1 MIGKI
6 IHETRKKRGLSLSE
20 LAKKADIS
28 KSYLSNIEREINDNP
43 SIQVLEKLSKVL
55 GVDMST
61 LLGKNVD
68 TELHLEKEWINL
80 LKELKE
86 LGIEIEK
93 FHEYKTVFEFLK
105 WQNNIGN
112 S

>member
-6 IHETRKKRGLSLSE
+6 IHETRKKRGFTLSE

-28 KSYLSNIEREINDNP
+28 KSYLSNIEREINYNP

-55 GVDMST
+55 DVDMST

-68 TELHLEKEWINL
+68 TELHIEKEWINL
-80 LKELKE
+80 LRELKE
-86 LGIEIEK
+86 SGIEIEK
-93 FHEYKTVFEFLK
+93 IHEYKTVFEFLK
-105 WQNNIGN
+105 WKNNIG
-112 S
+112 SS

>member
-6 IHETRKKRGLSLSE
+6 IHETRKKRGLTLSE
-20 LAKKADIS
+20 LAKKAEIS

-68 TELHLEKEWINL
+68 TELHLEKEWVIL

-93 FHEYKTVFEFLK
+93 FHEYKTVFDFLK